1 MAVYREERPWGRFER
16 FTENQRSTVKILHLN
31 PNSSLSLQY
40 HNTREEFWKVIE
52 GSATFTIGSTKV
64 EGKAGDEFHVPL
76 RAQHRIETNASAV
89 KVLEISIGEF
99 REDDVVR
106 IEDIY
111 KRV

>member
-16 FTENQRSTVKILHLN
+16 FTENEQSTVKILHLN
-31 PNSSLSLQY
+31 PNSKLSLQY

-52 GSATFTIGSTKV
+52 GTATFTIGSTKV
-64 EGKAGDEFHVPL
+64 EGKVGDEFHVPL
-76 RAQHRIETNASAV
+76 KAQHRIETKASIV
-89 KVLEISIGEF
+89 KVLEIAIGEF

-111 KRV
+111 NRV

>member
-1 MAVYREERPWGRFER
+1 MVVYREERPWGKFER

-31 PNSSLSLQY
+31 PESKLSLQY
-40 HNTREEFWKVIE
+40 HDTRKEFWKVIA
-52 GSATFTIGSTKV
+52 GSATFTIGSTRV
-64 EGKAGDEFHVPL
+64 QGKAGDEFQVPL
-76 RAQHRIETNASAV
+76 KAQHRIETGTSSV
-89 KVLEISIGEF
+89 TVLEISTGEF